1 MFRIRFARFM
11 SPIAIIFFFSVPAAF
26 SASQSFPATPNH
38 SPLKILTF
46 NFNSEDVPND
56 SDFVIRDL
64 RFNAICNWIKQNDPD
79 VVFLQEAWNYRN
91 VPSVGLA
98 IAEAAGYDVAYYVG
112 EGFKGILLD
121 SNVILTK
128 KNLSMTN
135 VQYTKLPHSADSLGD
150 GKTWVIPLGAVT
162 WAITAKIS
170 LSDGQPVYLATS
182 HLIGSSASD
191 RGDQA
196 KAIDATLR
204 AQVAADGIA
213 WDQANVVIAGDF
225 NSIPSDPGPTYL
237 MAQGY
242 QDSLTVNHPG
252 DTSCTNCG
260 DPAAPWFDPIE
271 IGAGLFP
278 SQASEDGSYRFDY
291 IFYHSPNYVPLA
303 STLTFSQPAGGTWM
317 SDHYGIFSTFG
328 YSGDPAPANPLH
340 DAPDNLSD
348 TQVVTITDAQFLCT
362 DPWNNSG
369 SSDGQNCANQI
380 NPMVVTG
387 ARGLTIENRSSFYF
401 EIAVDGPGD
410 IFTARTAALNAGEEA
425 AFSFNTPGK
434 FTYTIQNLAQSP
446 NPYRAL
452 ISGKVQVQ
460 QTGY

>member
-1 MFRIRFARFM
+1 MFRIHFTHFASAFLL
-11 SPIAIIFFFSVPAAF
+11 SFLFGLPAAF
-26 SASQSFPATPNH
+26 SAGQVLPLTVNH

-56 SDFVIRDL
+56 SDYVIRDL
-64 RFNAICNWIKQNDPD
+64 RFNALTSWIKQNNPD

-98 IAEAAGYDVAYYVG
+98 IAEATGYDVAYYLG

-128 KNLSMTN
+128 KSLSMTS

-150 GKTWVIPLGAVT
+150 GKTWVIPFGAVT
-162 WAITAKIS
+162 WAITAKVS
-170 LSDGQPVYLATS
+170 LSDGQAVYLATS
-182 HLIGSSASD
+182 HLIGSSTSD

-196 KAIDATLR
+196 KAIDTTLR
-204 AQVAADGIA
+204 AQVAADGLA
-213 WDQANVVIAGDF
+213 WSQANVVIAGDF

-237 MAQGY
+237 MANGY
-242 QDSLTVNHPG
+242 QDSFTVNHPG

-278 SQASEDGSYRFDY
+278 SQASEDGSFRFDY

-303 STLTFSQPAGGTWM
+303 STLTFSKPVGGTWM
-317 SDHYGIFSTFG
+317 SDHYGIASTFG
-328 YSGDPAPANPLH
+328 YIGDPAPANPAH
-340 DAPDNLSD
+340 DAPDNLPT
-348 TQVVTITDAQFLCT
+348 TQVVTITDANFLCA
-362 DPWNNSG
+362 DPWNHSG
-369 SSDGQNCANQI
+369 NGDGQNCANLL
-380 NPMVVTG
+380 NPVIVTG

-401 EIAVDGPGD
+401 EIAVDGPGE

-425 AFSFNTPGK
+425 AFSFNTVGS
-434 FTYTIQNLAQSP
+434 FTYSIQNLVQSP
-446 NPYRAL
+446 NPYRAVV
-452 ISGKVQVQ
+452 SGQVDVQ